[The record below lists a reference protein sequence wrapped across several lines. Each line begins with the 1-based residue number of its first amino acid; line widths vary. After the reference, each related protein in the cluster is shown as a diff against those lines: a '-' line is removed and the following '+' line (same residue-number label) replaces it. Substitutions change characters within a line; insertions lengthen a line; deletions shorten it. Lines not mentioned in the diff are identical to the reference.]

1 MLTGRLTIPHR
12 WMDLKARPNQNDG
25 NIFPRERIFVNFI
38 RMRWHYL
45 LILACLTAG
54 CVGCAGDPEF
64 RKGKEQEAAK
74 NFDQATINFKKA
86 LDKNPTNLVYRL
98 YYDRVRLKAGIMHYD
113 NGQRMEKA
121 QKYPE
126 ALAEYQQAY
135 TIDPSNDVARD
146 DYIRLKGF
154 LDNPNPAKQFP
165 EVQSLLKENET
176 NPTRAVE
183 LSPATSAP
191 ITLRISDTGKRVYE
205 TISKLAGIN
214 VVFDPDYERASAQ
227 ERLTVELNNVTL
239 LEALEIMQIKT
250 RTFWK
255 PLNANTLLVI
265 PDNQSK
271 RRDFEDQVIKTIY
284 LSNSLAATDLT
295 ETVNALRQLLT
306 LRNIVQ
312 SNALNAIIIRD
323 TPDKVAIAER
333 IVQSIDKA
341 KPEVLIDVA
350 VLEVDRD
357 RIRDLGISPFF
368 GSSAGLGAAASFN
381 NALTGGASVTGGT
394 TSGTTTGTTTTTST
408 SPGTVPINRLGHI
421 AGGSFSIAIPSA
433 TAQALLSDTSARVL
447 QNPQLRASDGKLAKI
462 RIGQK
467 VPISTGSFTPF
478 TGGGATAGNIFSQ
491 FQYQDVGVNLDVTPK
506 VHLDREIT
514 LTVKVEISS
523 IAGQQNFNGLL
534 EPIFNNR
541 SVEHEITLK
550 EGEANVLAGII
561 SDDDRKVVSGV
572 PGLSQIPIL
581 RFLFSNEHTERNSQ
595 EFIIVMTP
603 HIVRL
608 PEFEE
613 INMRG
618 LYVGTDTVI
627 QFKSKVPRLGEV
639 AAAQPAV
646 AQPGA
651 NQPAAP
657 QPQPTPPKT
666 QPQVPTVPPQAA
678 VPPPSGATPQG
689 PVAGAAFRINPP
701 TSTVPIGKPFMV
713 TVNVDNVQNLYA
725 CTLALAWDP
734 RVMRLKDATEA
745 GLLGRDEEPIALV
758 QRPDNDAGTVV
769 ITLSRPPEAGAVNGS
784 GSLVTL
790 SFEPVAVGTTT
801 LAFSQLFPRDPGG
814 GRIPATS
821 STGQIVIK

>member
-1 MLTGRLTIPHR
+1 
-12 WMDLKARPNQNDG
+12 MDSNARPNQNAR
-25 NIFPRERIFVNFI
+25 NRILRERFFVKFT
-38 RMRWHYL
+38 RLRWHYI
-45 LILACLTAG
+45 LILACLTAV
-54 CVGCAGDPEF
+54 CFGCAGDPEF
-64 RKGKEQEAAK
+64 RKGKEQETAK
-74 NFDQATINFKKA
+74 NFDQATIDFRKA
-86 LDKNPTNLVYRL
+86 LDKNPNNLVYQV
-98 YYDRVRLKAGIMHYD
+98 YYDRARLKAGITHYE
-113 NGQRMEKA
+113 NGQQLERA
-121 QKYPE
+121 QKYTE

-146 DYIRLKGF
+146 DYTRLKEFVDYPSPGKPF
-154 LDNPNPAKQFP
+154 SG
-165 EVQSLLKENET
+165 VQNMIKENET
-176 NPTRAVE
+176 NPSRASE
-183 LSPATSAP
+183 FSPAMATP
-191 ITLRISDTGKRVYE
+191 ITLKITDTGKRVYE

-214 VVFDPDYERASAQ
+214 VVFDPDYERAQGQ

-255 PLNANTLLVI
+255 PLTATTLLVI

-306 LRNIVQ
+306 LRNVVQ

-323 TPDKVAIAER
+323 TPDKVAIAEK

-341 KPEVLIDVA
+341 KPEVIIDVA
-350 VLEVDRD
+350 VMEADRD

-368 GSSAGLGAAASFN
+368 GSSAGVGTSASFN
-381 NALTGGASVTGGT
+381 NALTGGATVTGGT
-394 TSGTTTGTTTTTST
+394 TTTGTTTST
-408 SPGTVPINRLGHI
+408 SPGTIPVNRLGHL
-421 AGGSFSIAIPSA
+421 AGGSFSVVIPSA
-433 TAQALLSDTSARVL
+433 TAQALLSDTRARVL

-491 FQYQDVGVNLDVTPK
+491 FQYQDVGVNLDITPK
-506 VHLDREIT
+506 VHLNREIT

-581 RFLFSNEHTERNSQ
+581 RFLFSNEHTERNTQ

-608 PEFEE
+608 PQFDE
-613 INMRG
+613 INVRG
-618 LYVGTDTVI
+618 LYVGTDSVI
-627 QFKSKVPRLGEV
+627 QFKNKAPRLGEV
-639 AAAQPAV
+639 AATQPAV
-646 AQPGA
+646 TPPVTS
-651 NQPAAP
+651 QPAPNPPKSQAPVPAPVPTPAP
-657 QPQPTPPKT
+657 QAPVTPPL
-666 QPQVPTVPPQAA
+666 AA
-678 VPPPSGATPQG
+678 APQG
-689 PVAGAAFRINPP
+689 PVSGAVFRFNPP
-701 TSTVPIGKPFMV
+701 TSTVPVGKPFMV
-713 TVNVDNVQNLYA
+713 TINVDNIQNLYG

-734 RVMRLKDATEA
+734 RVMRLRDATEA
-745 GLLGRDEEPIALV
+745 GLMGSDEQPIALV
-758 QRPDNDAGTVV
+758 QRPDNEAGTVV
-769 ITLSRPPEAGAVNGS
+769 VTLSRPPEAGAVHGS
-784 GSLVTL
+784 GSLLVL
-790 SFEPVAVGTTT
+790 AFDPVAPGTTT
-801 LAFSQLFPRDPGG
+801 LAFSQVFPRDPAG
-814 GRIPATS
+814 GRIAATS